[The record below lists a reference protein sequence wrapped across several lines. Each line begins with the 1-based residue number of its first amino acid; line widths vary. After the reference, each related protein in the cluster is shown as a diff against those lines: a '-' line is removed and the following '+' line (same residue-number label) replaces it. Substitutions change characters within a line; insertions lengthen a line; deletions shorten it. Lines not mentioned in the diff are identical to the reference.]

1 MIVYLDMA
9 FLLNCLTDAAAL
21 YVTGR
26 LAGLPL
32 EKKRFLAA
40 SLLGGTYGALCA
52 LPGLGA
58 AASLLP
64 QALAAAGLVR
74 LAFGRREAFLRRLL
88 LFFMLSCAMAGAL
101 VGGQTLAAGV
111 RLLREH
117 DGLSI
122 LAALNWRVFFLAGGA
137 CFLILSVVFRGGARH
152 AAAGQ
157 LCRCTLTRQG
167 REAGLTALLDTGNTL
182 TDGLSGAPVL
192 TVHWEALEALWT
204 PEEKEVLSRLESA
217 GAARCLERLGPGFR
231 LLPYQA
237 VGVRGGLLLCFR
249 ADRAVMDGRQLG
261 PVTVALSPTPVSDGG
276 GYAALWGGD
285 NGKEALRH
293 AA

>member
-1 MIVYLDMA
+1 MIIYLDMA

-32 EKKRFLAA
+32 EKKRILAA

-52 LPGLGA
+52 LPGLGM
-58 AASLLP
+58 AASFLP
-64 QALAAAGLVR
+64 QLLAAAGLVR

-101 VGGQTLAAGV
+101 VAGV
-111 RLLREH
+111 RLMREYK
-117 DGLSI
+117 GLAI
-122 LAALNWRVFFLAGGA
+122 LATLNWRVFFLAGGA
-137 CFLILSVVFRGGARH
+137 CFLVLSVVFRGGARH
-152 AAAGQ
+152 GLAGQ

-192 TVHWEALEALWT
+192 TVHWEALETLWT
-204 PEEKEVLSRLESA
+204 PEEKEALSRLESA

-237 VGVRGGLLLCFR
+237 VGIRGGLLLCFR
-249 ADRAVMDGRQLG
+249 ADGAVMDGRQLG

-285 NGKEALRH
+285 DGKEVLRH